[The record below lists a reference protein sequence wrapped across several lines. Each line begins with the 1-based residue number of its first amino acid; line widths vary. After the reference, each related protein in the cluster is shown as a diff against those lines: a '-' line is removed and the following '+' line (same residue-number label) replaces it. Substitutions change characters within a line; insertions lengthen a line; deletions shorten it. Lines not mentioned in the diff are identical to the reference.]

1 MDWAA
6 GVGQKEATLSHLT
19 WKAFLGQFHSTHI
32 DQVATVD
39 WKVQS
44 LLSILR
50 LTHLHYY
57 NHSFRGLLM
66 YNLFKIMNFVNF
78 PFRIILFFSV
88 NHTHCME
95 GVMEGEFLLHCITQQ
110 PPIKYIL
117 TNEL

>member
-39 WKVQS
+39 CKVQS
-44 LLSILR
+44 LLSILS

-88 NHTHCME
+88 NHT
-95 GVMEGEFLLHCITQQ
+95 VSTMEGEFLLHCITQQ
-110 PPIKYIL
+110 LPIKYIL

>member
-44 LLSILR
+44 LLSILS

-78 PFRIILFFSV
+78 HFRIILFFSV
-88 NHTHCME
+88 NHT
-95 GVMEGEFLLHCITQQ
+95 VSTMEGEFLLHCITQQ
-110 PPIKYIL
+110 LPIKYIL